1 MFKNS
6 ITKSFSGC
14 RNLRAGPG
22 LRLFSGNG
30 RVNQDSK
37 FEDYNDTSNHYD
49 KTRVPVGVST
59 ILNQLPNEANQSMVL
74 DAGAG
79 TGNYTFELAK
89 HVKNI
94 VAFEVNDGMVG

>member
-1 MFKNS
+1 MLKNS
-6 ITKSFSGC
+6 ITKSLLAC
-14 RNLRAGPG
+14 RNLRTGPS
-22 LRLFSGNG
+22 LRLFSA

-37 FEDYNDTSNHYD
+37 FEDYNDASNHYD
-49 KTRVPVGVST
+49 KTRVPVGIST
-59 ILNQLPNEANQSMVL
+59 ILSQLPNEANQSMIL